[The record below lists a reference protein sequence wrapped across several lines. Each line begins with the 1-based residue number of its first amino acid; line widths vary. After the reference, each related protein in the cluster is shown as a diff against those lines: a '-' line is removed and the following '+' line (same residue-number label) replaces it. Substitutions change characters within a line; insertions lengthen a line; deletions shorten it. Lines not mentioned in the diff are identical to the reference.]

1 MILGVD
7 ASRLRSGGAMRHL
20 VGLLSEADPARHGV
34 REIHVWTYK
43 ALRDVLPQRTWLTT
57 HCPDAL
63 ERSLLRQVLWQRY
76 AFPAAAKTIGCDV
89 VLNADAGTVARFRPG
104 VTMSQDMLSY
114 EPGVIQR
121 FGLSRARLRLV
132 ILRYLQNRSFRL
144 SDGVIFL
151 TRYAAK
157 VIQTSSGS
165 IKRVAFVPHGVGA
178 DFKSIRRTRNWPANG
193 DTLRCLYVSNASMY
207 KHQWEVVH
215 AFARLRARGFDVK
228 LVLVGGGTGRA
239 QKLVD
244 TAIEETDPHRTLVE
258 QVGAVPPEELPKLL
272 ASADLFVFAS
282 SCENMP
288 NTLVEAM
295 AASLPIACSD
305 RGPMPEILEDGGVYF
320 DPTNPES
327 IATAVERIITD
338 SDMRST
344 IAARAKELSEQY
356 SWSRCAEETLTF
368 LAETHRNS
376 KALNHRHIVA

>member
-1 MILGVD
+1 MIVGID
-7 ASRLRSGGAMRHL
+7 ASRNRSGGAKGHL
-20 VGLLSEADPARHGV
+20 VGLLSEAAPERSGI
-34 REIHVWTYK
+34 REVHVWTYK
-43 ALRDVLPQRTWLTT
+43 ALRDALPQRWWLTI

-76 AFPAAAKTIGCDV
+76 VFPDAAKDIGCDI
-89 VLNADAGTVARFRPG
+89 VLNTDAGTVARFRPS
-104 VTMSQDMLSY
+104 VTMSRDMLSY

-132 ILRYLQNRSFRL
+132 LLRYLQNQSLRL

-157 VIQTSSGS
+157 VIQTSSGP
-165 IKRVAFVPHGVGA
+165 IRRVAFVPHGVGA
-178 DFKSIRRTRNWPANG
+178 DFKSVRRTRSWPTNG
-193 DTLRCLYVSNASMY
+193 GPVRCLYVSNASMY

-215 AFARLRARGFDVK
+215 AFARLRARGFEVK

-239 QKLVD
+239 QKLID
-244 TAIEETDPHRTLVE
+244 AAIEEVDPDKTLVD
-258 QVGAVPPEELPKLL
+258 QVGAVPPQELPELL
-272 ASADLFVFAS
+272 AGADLFVFAS

-295 AASLPIACSD
+295 AAGLPIACSD
-305 RGPMPEILEDGGVYF
+305 RGPMPEVLEDGGVYF

-327 IATAVERIITD
+327 IAVAVERIIAD

-344 IAARAKELSEQY
+344 IAARAKALSEQY
-356 SWSRCAEETLTF
+356 SWSRCAEETLAF
-368 LAETHRNS
+368 LAETRRNS
-376 KALNHRHIVA
+376 KATDHRLIIA